1 MKDEKFLLYFKKNEK
16 IIDHE
21 NDNVVKNTNVIKSA
35 TSDITNAELTLVPKE
50 IQELCSQKVIY

>member
-35 TSDITNAELTLVPKE
+35 TSDITNAELT
-50 IQELCSQKVIY
+50 CS